1 MSVLLEYTPLGKFIQ
16 DQSDTVS
23 HFSSSCLYNRK
34 KVTKWLEDMDYIFTH
49 LLQSFIM
56 LFLLLANKKHIFIPP
71 CNIRYVTFGIH
82 TAHVDCPD
90 ILYCPAGQAT
100 GVLDG
105 FKHECPA
112 SQALQVTAPVSL
124 A

>member
-1 MSVLLEYTPLGKFIQ
+1 
-16 DQSDTVS
+16 
-23 HFSSSCLYNRK
+23 
-34 KVTKWLEDMDYIFTH
+34 
-49 LLQSFIM
+49 M
-56 LFLLLANKKHIFIPP
+56 LFLPLANKKKHIFTLP
-71 CNIRYVTFGIH
+71 CNILYITFGIH
-82 TAHVDCPD
+82 TAHDDCPD

-124 A
+124 E